1 MMNCKTC
8 IDELL
13 KNFQDFKDAWK
24 AHKRYWAGGKR
35 SVGIDLNAFID
46 FISDK
51 LEKKEN
57 YDYKKVFD
65 FIEKLVVTGDEAV
78 GTAATTMFLEG
89 LVNMSS
95 NGCFPSRSFTKY
107 LGPES
112 KSYCI
117 AWDDFMGG
125 DKTDGLYD
133 DCKLETKTSS
143 ENVS

>member
-1 MMNCKTC
+1 MNYKTC

-13 KNFQDFKDAWK
+13 KTFPDFKDSWK

-35 SVGIDLNAFID
+35 SFFTDLGAFRSY
-46 FISDK
+46 ISKK
-51 LEKKEN
+51 LEKNES

-78 GTAATTMFLEG
+78 STAATTGFLED

-112 KSYCI
+112 KAYCI
-117 AWDDFMGG
+117 AWDEFMGG
-125 DKTDGLYD
+125 PKTDGLYD
-133 DCKLETKTSS
+133 DCKSETKTSS
-143 ENVS
+143 ENAP